1 MLRNF
6 LCIIKNITANGEII
20 MRIIRNRE
28 LIIVGKYELRY
39 VPVKNNK
46 VPQIIITVP
55 ANYNKENMDRY
66 IYALLC
72 RIIKDNPEHNDE
84 FYTYEISLDQSY
96 S

>member
-1 MLRNF
+1 
-6 LCIIKNITANGEII
+6 